1 MRSYL
6 LVTSAAAILALGL
19 TTAHAAD
26 KTAPEGTGVGQS
38 TEGQGATNKDTSTG
52 APMGSKTG
60 APTGTE
66 PGTGVEDTVQG
77 EGATTK
83 QGMDD
88 KKEGKGATDMGGAPT
103 GNAPGG
109 TGVEPS
115 SQGEGSQDKTS
126 K

>member
-6 LVTSAAAILALGL
+6 LMTTAAILALCL
-19 TTAHAAD
+19 TAAQAAD
-26 KTAPEGTGVGQS
+26 KTAPEGTGVEQS
-38 TEGQGATNKDTSTG
+38 TEGQGVTNKDTSTG
-52 APMGSKTG
+52 APMGSKAG

-88 KKEGKGATDMGGAPT
+88 KKEGKGAADMGGSPA
-103 GNAPGG
+103 GNSPGG
-109 TGVEPS
+109 TGVETS
-115 SQGEGSQDKTS
+115 SQGEGSKNKTS
-126 K
+126 N